1 MLGVVLLTVILS
13 GCLGSGSATRSYTI
27 SGKIVDE
34 NGQGIAGVMLEL
46 KGSTLSSVST
56 DSRGEWNAAVT
67 GGVII
72 TPIKDDYGFYPKSRK
87 VTKETDN
94 INFTGTEGKIVGRV
108 SIDGKAFPARQ
119 VGDPKGY
126 RQNTD
131 GPIFRVGHEKRGT

>member
-1 MLGVVLLTVILS
+1 VKVKPIQRMLGVVLLTVILS

-72 TPIKDDYGFYPKSRK
+72 TPIKDDY
-87 VTKETDN
+87 
-94 INFTGTEGKIVGRV
+94 
-108 SIDGKAFPARQ
+108 
-119 VGDPKGY
+119 
-126 RQNTD
+126 
-131 GPIFRVGHEKRGT
+131 